1 MHSAD
6 RGQGLNNAL
15 QDASNFVS
23 TIVSVSKGSAT
34 LAEAVQAYD
43 DEVLERGQTEMEIS
57 LKQSYFIHD
66 WETLMQSPMFKI
78 GMRQVKKGEV
88 EQDA

>member
-23 TIVSVSKGSAT
+23 AILSVFKGSAS

-43 DEVLERGQTEMEIS
+43 DEVLERGQTEMDIS

-66 WETLMQSPMFKI
+66 WDTLMQSPMVKI
-78 GMRQVKKGEV
+78 GMRQVKKGE
-88 EQDA
+88 A